1 MSHVLKV
8 IIGFT
13 VMIAIGIGVLY
24 YLDQK
29 SSNSNVKANAGD
41 IFDCG
46 SMQDC

>member
-29 SSNSNVKANAGD
+29 SISPSPASANFGCESLE
-41 IFDCG
+41 DC
-46 SMQDC
+46 Q